1 MDRGLIDA
9 FEIKF
14 KSALRNLKSAIVLF
28 ALLLALCVSA
38 EAQQRAAKVPRLGY
52 LSAGSSNTVL
62 HPGPNPTAFWQGL
75 REVGYVEGKN
85 ILIEYG
91 LAEQRLDRLPVVA
104 AKLVGLKV
112 DIIVAGGGVEP
123 ALAAKKATKTIPI
136 VFTSVPDPVSAGLVE
151 SLARPGGNITG
162 LSNIGAELSGK
173 RLELLKETN
182 PKFSHVAVLWN
193 PEYPGLAL
201 AFKESQAAA
210 GALGLQLQSLEV
222 RGPEDFESAFKAAAD
237 RHTGALYVPT
247 SQFFNRHRAKLAELA
262 VKSRLSAIYSDRE
275 YVEAGGLMSYGANLA
290 DLYRRAATYV
300 DKILKGA
307 KPAELPVEQPMKF
320 EFVINLKAAKQI
332 GLTIPPNVLARAD
345 RVIK

>member
-1 MDRGLIDA
+1 MKKNITVLTL
-9 FEIKF
+9 
-14 KSALRNLKSAIVLF
+14 SALLS
-28 ALLLALCVSA
+28 ALCFSA
-38 EAQQRAAKVPRLGY
+38 QAQQPAKVPRLGY
-52 LSAGSSNTVL
+52 LSGASSQRVDEM
-62 HPGPNPTAFWQGL
+62 GPNPTAFWQGL
-75 REVGYVEGKN
+75 REFGYVEGKN

-91 LAEQRLDRLPVVA
+91 LAERKLDRLPVVA

-112 DIIVAGGGVEP
+112 DIIVAVGGVEP

-136 VFTSVPDPVSAGLVE
+136 VFTSVGDPISGGLVE

-162 LSNIGAELSGK
+162 LSNIGPELSGK

-182 PKFSHVAVLWN
+182 PKSSRVAVLWN

-210 GALGLQLQSLEV
+210 RAMGLQLQSLEV
-222 RGPEDFESAFKAAAD
+222 RSPEDFESAFKAAAD

-262 VKSRLSAIYSDRE
+262 VKSRLLAIYSDRE
-275 YVEAGGLMSYGANLA
+275 YVEAGGLMSYGASLA

-300 DKILKGA
+300 DKILKGR
-307 KPAELPVEQPMKF
+307 KPADLPVEQPTKF
-320 EFVINLKAAKQI
+320 ELIINLKAAKQI

-345 RVIK
+345 KVIK